1 MSAFSKAPLY
11 DDVDRITSE
20 FAFALSHPARLRIIR
35 QLASYGPSKVHIL
48 QKNHP
53 ISQPSLSQ
61 HLEILRNAGL
71 VNCKEKFP
79 FIIYSLNGKNL
90 TLAETYLNR
99 FFDFCII
106 KHKQK

>member
-11 DDVDRITSE
+11 DEVDRITSE

-35 QLASYGPSKVHIL
+35 QLIDSGPSKVHLL

-61 HLEILRNAGL
+61 HLEILRNVGL
-71 VNCKEKFP
+71 VNYKEKFP
-79 FIIYSLNGKNL
+79 FTIYSLNGKNL
-90 TLAETYLNR
+90 TLAETYLKR
-99 FFDFCII
+99 FFDFDHI
-106 KHKQK
+106 KNKQR

>member
-11 DDVDRITSE
+11 DEEDRITSE

-35 QLASYGPSKVHIL
+35 QLATYGPSNVHSL
-48 QKNHP
+48 QKKHP

-79 FIIYSLNGKNL
+79 YTIYSLNGKNL
-90 TLAETYLNR
+90 TLAETYLKR
-99 FFDFCII
+99 FFDIGLI
-106 KHKQK
+106 KGKQK